1 MLLQL
6 FWGSIFSFKMKLSK
20 KILAYI
26 KITRPL
32 NVLITFLV
40 VVVAILISQTY
51 QIDIAK
57 IIFASLAAAFVTAG
71 GNIVNDIYDIET
83 DKISHPNR
91 VMVQGLMS
99 KKEAVI
105 LYNIFNTLAI
115 IISSRLSDLL
125 LVIVLISIIILFI
138 YSYSLKKLPL
148 IGNLTVAFLTGL
160 AFIYGGFAADN
171 PVAAIVPAIFAF
183 FINLIREIVKD
194 IQDVK
199 GDKSAGTITFPIKYG
214 FQKSKLIIMLL
225 TFSLILYT
233 LYPFITQLYKIEY
246 FVVVMIFV
254 NPLLFLSLKIL
265 FDTNKAKNLSIV
277 SNLLKLNM
285 ILGLAAIYLGK

>member
-1 MLLQL
+1 MPLQL
-6 FWGSIFSFKMKLSK
+6 FWDSIFSFKMKLSK

-51 QIDIAK
+51 EIDIAK

-91 VMVQGLMS
+91 VIVQGLMS

-125 LVIVLISIIILFI
+125 LVIVLISIFILFI

-183 FINLIREIVKD
+183 LINFIREVVKD
-194 IQDVK
+194 IQDVE
-199 GDKSAGTITFPIKYG
+199 GDKIAGTITFPIKYG
-214 FQKSKLIIMLL
+214 FQKSKLIIILL

-233 LYPFITQLYKIEY
+233 LYPFINQFYKIEY
-246 FVVVMIFV
+246 FVIVMIFV
-254 NPLLFLSLKIL
+254 NPLLILSLKIL
-265 FDTNKAKNLSIV
+265 FDTNKANNLSIV

>member
-1 MLLQL
+1 MPLQL
-6 FWGSIFSFKMKLSK
+6 FWDSIFSFKMKLSK

-51 QIDIAK
+51 EIDIAK

-91 VMVQGLMS
+91 VIVQGLMS

-125 LVIVLISIIILFI
+125 LVIVLISIFILFI

-183 FINLIREIVKD
+183 LINFIREVVKD
-194 IQDVK
+194 IQDVE
-199 GDKSAGTITFPIKYG
+199 GDKIAGTITFPIKYG

-233 LYPFITQLYKIEY
+233 LYPFINQFYKIEY
-246 FVVVMIFV
+246 FVIVMIFV
-254 NPLLFLSLKIL
+254 NPLLILSLKIL
-265 FDTNKAKNLSIV
+265 FDTNKANNLSIV